1 MWWGVSAIDD
11 FKAAEARA
19 VTRDAH
25 QVIPLLQKVT
35 FRKFLIHTQRHTG
48 KCTIHVHVP
57 SELQSIVMHTQ
68 SNGKRMCVCFQPKA
82 EGQSRAGILGGEG
95 KRMI

>member
-48 KCTIHVHVP
+48 NAP
-57 SELQSIVMHTQ
+57 Y
-68 SNGKRMCVCFQPKA
+68 MCMYPVNCKA
-82 EGQSRAGILGGEG
+82 L
-95 KRMI
+95 